1 MIAYQI
7 QNIPFL
13 KKKETTYSQN
23 SYVDT
28 WLKT

>member
-1 MIAYQI
+1 MAYQI
-7 QNIPFL
+7 QTFFF

-28 WLKT
+28 GLKT